1 MSQGQK
7 EKTKLTNI
15 MKIYKRDLYNI
26 FTILLHCWYSLGL
39 LVLPSL
45 YAWVNIVACWD
56 PYGNT
61 NGIKVAVVNEDA
73 GVTLQG
79 TTINAG
85 DEIVKSL
92 KENDAIGWQF
102 VSMDDAEY
110 GLTHDRYYA
119 MLEIPENFSS
129 ELVNVLGDDFSKPQ
143 IIYRVN
149 EKSNA
154 IAPKITDTGAKT
166 VTMK

>member
-1 MSQGQK
+1 MGNKK
-7 EKTKLTNI
+7 ESRGKTRLS
-15 MKIYKRDLYNI
+15 NI
-26 FTILLHCWYSLGL
+26 FQIYRRDWKNILHNPVALLIVVGL

-45 YAWVNIVACWD
+45 YAWVNLVACWD

-61 NGIKVAVVNEDA
+61 NGIKVAVVNLDK
-73 GVTLQG
+73 GVTLEG
-79 TTINAG
+79 NAINAG

-102 VSMDDAEY
+102 VDEDDAEY

-119 MLEIPENFSS
+119 MLEIPEDFTKQ
-129 ELVNVLGDDFSKPQ
+129 LVNVLDGDYQKPQ

-149 EKSNA
+149 EK
-154 IAPKITDTGAKT
+154 K
-166 VTMK
+166 